1 VGSGLAGYTVIRE
14 FRKLNKETPVIL
26 LTRDEGDFYAKPT
39 LSNAFAHKR
48 TALQLVTT
56 PASDMAT
63 QQGVTLRAEANVTR
77 LDCAHHKV
85 FLGDGDEIVYRS
97 MVLACGAD
105 PIRLPLE
112 GDAADAVLSVNDL
125 RDYALFREKIAGKSN
140 IAILGGGL
148 IGCEFANDLAVSGF
162 GVTVIDPAPRPLAS
176 LLPPAAGDS
185 LVAPLA
191 KAGIQWRFG
200 RAAKVVSRSGNHFAL
215 TLDDGSAV
223 SADLVLSAVGL
234 RPRTILAREAGL
246 SVERGI
252 RVDEFAR
259 TSAADVFALGDC
271 AQYPSG
277 VMPYV
282 MPIMHAARAVA
293 QSLAG
298 QATPVQFPPMPV
310 SIKTPSWPI
319 VVQPVVADAPGN
331 WTVESQTESGLKM
344 TFRDPGAVVRGY
356 VLAGDLVK
364 ERMAMTKLLAG

>member
-1 VGSGLAGYTVIRE
+1 
-14 FRKLNKETPVIL
+14 
-26 LTRDEGDFYAKPT
+26 
-39 LSNAFAHKR
+39 
-48 TALQLVTT
+48 
-56 PASDMAT
+56 MAT

-97 MVLACGAD
+97 LVLACGAD